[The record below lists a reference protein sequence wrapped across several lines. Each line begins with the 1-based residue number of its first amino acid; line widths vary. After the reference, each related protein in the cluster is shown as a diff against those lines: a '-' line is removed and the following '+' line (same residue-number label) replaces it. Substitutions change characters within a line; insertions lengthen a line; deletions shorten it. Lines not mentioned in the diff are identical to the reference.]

1 MSGRAALPRPQ
12 FIKIHKL
19 LGSCDRSRV
28 GSLSTIM
35 AKQNTITAKQMNAGW
50 NAVVKETHTLN
61 QVLKTFGGICSQKLP
76 ELEGLTI
83 GQFLT
88 ENGIKV
94 TKGKVTVSAIRNAWN
109 EGMLVDN
116 KLSVF
121 RYVPALW
128 TPKEGE
134 SLWEKNTRAFRV
146 FSKEQ
151 AEK

>member
-12 FIKIHKL
+12 FIKIHKP

-28 GSLSTIM
+28 GSLNTIM

-83 GQFLT
+83 GQFLSET
-88 ENGIKV
+88 GIKV
-94 TKGKVTVSAIRNAWN
+94 TKG
-109 EGMLVDN
+109 
-116 KLSVF
+116 
-121 RYVPALW
+121 
-128 TPKEGE
+128 
-134 SLWEKNTRAFRV
+134 
-146 FSKEQ
+146 
-151 AEK
+151 